1 MSSPGPRP
9 GPGLAADAPEG
20 PADRSAAP
28 RAGSSGRLLVLV
40 LAGALLV
47 STLAQMRTTTSGA
60 AEADVRVVPD
70 APSAVVLCV
79 LDATGQARCHGKD
92 GVLSG
97 TVDGGWA
104 SVCGIAD
111 RRLRSP
117 CADGGGCVFRGA
129 APRGE
134 VLGLIVLDARPPLFG
149 MPRHRLVD
157 ATVLS
162 TAPPPTPLTTE
173 MARAVERVARCFAP
187 SGETPEG
194 PPAQVRFRHECANG
208 PCRLQHS
215 SLQLVASARPR

>member
-1 MSSPGPRP
+1 MRSPGPRP
-9 GPGLAADAPEG
+9 ELGFAADVPEE

-28 RAGSSGRLLVLV
+28 RAGSADRLLVLA
-40 LAGALLV
+40 LAGVLLV
-47 STLAQMRTTTSGA
+47 STLAQMRTAASGTA
-60 AEADVRVVPD
+60 DVDVRVVPD
-70 APSAVVLCV
+70 APGAVVLCV
-79 LDATGQARCHGKD
+79 LDTTGQARCHGKD

-97 TVDGGWA
+97 TIDGSLA

-111 RRLRSP
+111 RRLASP
-117 CADGGGCVFRGA
+117 CAAGDCVFRGA
-129 APRGE
+129 ASRTE

-162 TAPPPTPLTTE
+162 PAPPPTPLTEE

-194 PPAQVRFRHECANG
+194 PPAQVLFRRGCASS

-215 SLQLVASARPR
+215 SLQLVASARPQ